1 MSVDPDDRRLRW
13 LCRRGT
19 RELDALL
26 TGFLDGPWRE
36 SPASVQAAFARL
48 LEWPDPDLY
57 DCLIGRR
64 TTGDPELDDVV
75 ARIRAVAGY

>member
-1 MSVDPDDRRLRW
+1 VSLAPEHRRLRW

-26 TGFLDGPWRE
+26 SGFLDGPWAD
-36 SPASVQAAFARL
+36 SPDSVRQAFARL

-64 TTGDPELDDVV
+64 ATGDPELDDVV
-75 ARIRAVAGY
+75 ARIRAAADY